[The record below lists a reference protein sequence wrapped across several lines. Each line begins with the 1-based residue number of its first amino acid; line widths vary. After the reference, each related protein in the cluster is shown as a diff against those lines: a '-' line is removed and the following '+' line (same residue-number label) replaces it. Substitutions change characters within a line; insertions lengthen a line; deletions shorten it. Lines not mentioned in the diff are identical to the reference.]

1 MKILK
6 IGDFMPLLHKNDLKM
21 PKLRPFFVQKWHKI
35 DNFQNLQES
44 LLNFVYHY
52 GVVIWCKFQLIWT
65 KIEGADTFGVKYLK
79 MSILSV
85 FFIRDPTKIAN
96 FKMR

>member
-1 MKILK
+1 MTT
-6 IGDFMPLLHKNDLKM
+6 PY
-21 PKLRPFFVQKWHKI
+21 R
-35 DNFQNLQES
+35 
-44 LLNFVYHY
+44 Y

-85 FFIRDPTKIAN
+85 FYKRSYQNCELQNANTFERKLVLTFRKKPLFTLIEISQINPTCI
-96 FKMR
+96 F